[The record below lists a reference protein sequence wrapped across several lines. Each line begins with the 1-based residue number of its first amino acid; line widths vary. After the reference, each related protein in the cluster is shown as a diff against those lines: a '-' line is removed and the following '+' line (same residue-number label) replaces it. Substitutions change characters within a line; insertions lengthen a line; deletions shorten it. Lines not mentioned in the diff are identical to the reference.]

1 MPVHPD
7 PAKPPVRSI
16 KGVAPWL
23 SLGTAVQDRSPPG
36 RDGAGHRLWHRAVPY
51 LLSAVCVAAALAVRL
66 ILQRLGVVGASE
78 MRMTLFLYAIA
89 VSGWY
94 LGTGPGV
101 AAAILSALM
110 YNYFLGDSHHSLGIT
125 PNQLV
130 AFVLFAVIIT
140 RFTAVRRRV
149 ERELLQS
156 RDGLQKEVI
165 ERRTRED
172 QIRELNDQLER
183 RSAELEAS
191 NKELEAFAYSIS
203 HDLRAPLRH
212 MVGFSELLQQ
222 HAVTAL
228 DEKSRGYTTTIL
240 DAAKRMGTLIDDLL
254 AFSRIGRTE
263 TRASTVRLRD
273 VVNEVVEQM
282 RPDLAGRTV
291 SWRIGDL
298 PDLYCDRS
306 MLRMVFMNLI
316 ANAIK
321 FTRPRE
327 LAEVAI
333 GSLEDARG
341 VVVFVRDNGVGFD
354 MKYSNKLFRVFQR
367 LHRTEEF
374 EGTGIGLA
382 TVQRIIQR
390 HGGSVWAEGSVSG
403 GATFFLAFPPAL
415 RR

>member
-1 MPVHPD
+1 M
-7 PAKPPVRSI
+7 S
-16 KGVAPWL
+16 
-23 SLGTAVQDRSPPG
+23 
-36 RDGAGHRLWHRAVPY
+36 
-51 LLSAVCVAAALAVRL
+51 VAAALAVRL
-66 ILQRLGVVGASE
+66 LLQRLGVVGASE
-78 MRMTLFLYAIA
+78 MRMSLFLYAIA
-89 VSGWY
+89 FSAWY
-94 LGTGPGV
+94 LGAGPGLF
-101 AAAILSALM
+101 AAILSTLT
-110 YNYFLGDSHHSLGIT
+110 YNYFLKDSHSLRIA
-125 PNQLV
+125 PDQV
-130 AFVLFAVIIT
+130 PFYIAFVLFAVVIT

-156 RDGLQKEVI
+156 RDGLQKELI
-165 ERRTRED
+165 ERRMREE
-172 QIRELNDQLER
+172 QIRELNQQLER

-203 HDLRAPLRH
+203 HDLRSPLRH
-212 MVGFSELLQQ
+212 VVGFAELLRQ
-222 HAVTAL
+222 HAAAAL
-228 DEKSRGYTTTIL
+228 DEKSRRYTTTIL

-254 AFSRIGRTE
+254 AFSRIGRAE
-263 TRASTVRLRD
+263 THALTVSLRQ
-273 VVNEVVEQM
+273 VINEVVEEM

-316 ANAIK
+316 TNAIK

-327 LAEVAI
+327 RAEIEI
-333 GSLEDARG
+333 GSCDDARG
-341 VVVFVRDNGVGFD
+341 TVVYVRDNGVGFD

-367 LHRTEEF
+367 LHRSEEF

-390 HGGSVWAEGSVSG
+390 HGGIVWAEGSVDG
-403 GATFFLAFPPAL
+403 GATFFIAVPPAL